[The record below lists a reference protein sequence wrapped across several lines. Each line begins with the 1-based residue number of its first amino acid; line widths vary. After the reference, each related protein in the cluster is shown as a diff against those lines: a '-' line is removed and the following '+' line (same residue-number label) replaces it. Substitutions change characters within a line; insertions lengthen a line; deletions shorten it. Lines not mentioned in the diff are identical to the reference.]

1 MDTGGLPVAA
11 SLFRTRWRDLSDR
24 HEDRRKTLEARL
36 ETFPEAQKA
45 LYIVGAIGSGKTEL
59 LYHGFRYTWTE
70 TNRPALCV
78 TMSQLLDDILEKTGV
93 DPETGQVSQAESYQ
107 TIEAIC
113 FDKLEQIAD
122 SIEEDGDLGQYEYL
136 PAAPAD
142 TRSASAYFGDL
153 LDSDLSEEDLVDIAE
168 RTRGNYFDLYLDEME
183 ETYDRL
189 DTVLEGHQ
197 GPLREVVNRIA
208 AGTSSF
214 YLVGSFAF
222 ASIQELGQA
231 ENRRAQELNLPIIR
245 PGDVDEVLGSGLR
258 RPVQNRAWWAGRGR
272 PGWLSKA
279 TEGVDIDHGEI
290 DGLFNQLD
298 VILPSEIANVD
309 LLATEAVASHL
320 DDCSVNSAG
329 RDLMAYL
336 LLNPGPIPINE
347 FDNPERIYDILGN
360 NRELPVYTHEE
371 ITDLDDVL
379 DIIIG
384 DIETMALYTNY
395 GEPGHA
401 LRQYLKRVLEG
412 ICDENDQLVFG
423 DILSTIPNRM
433 RRFKTL
439 FAEPITERAHDI
451 ALEETKQQS
460 EELEFFYQLSQRIG
474 NLETGSLD
482 GDLPDSINLYSDVP
496 TSEANIEYL
505 SVSIETL
512 RIAFPSLIT
521 NPIMNFRHQSRSR
534 SEQIEHL
541 ADRLGTIGPRNR
553 RLVDFGKLIQGD
565 RK

>member
-1 MDTGGLPVAA
+1 MATRGLPVAA

-24 HEDRRKTLEARL
+24 HEDRRETLEARL
-36 ETFPEAQKA
+36 EAFPEAQKA

-93 DPETGQVSQAESYQ
+93 EPETDQVSQAESYQ
-107 TIEAIC
+107 TIETIC

-122 SIEEDGDLGQYEYL
+122 SIEEDGDLSQYEYL

-142 TRSASAYFGDL
+142 TRSASAYFGDI
-153 LDSDLSEEDLVDIAE
+153 LDSDFSEEDLSDLAE
-168 RTRGNYFDLYLDEME
+168 RTRGDYFDLYVDEME
-183 ETYDRL
+183 ETYGRL
-189 DTVLEGHQ
+189 DTALEGNQ

-231 ENRRAQELNLPIIR
+231 ENRRTQELNLPIIR

-258 RPVQNRAWWAGRGR
+258 RPVKNRAWWAGRGR

-279 TEGVDIDHGEI
+279 TEEVDVEQGGI

-298 VILPSEIANVD
+298 VILPSKIANVD
-309 LLATEAVASHL
+309 LLATQAVASHL
-320 DDCSVNSAG
+320 DDCGVNSAG
-329 RDLMAYL
+329 RNLMAYL
-336 LLNPGPIPINE
+336 LLNPGPTPVDE
-347 FDNPERIYDILGN
+347 FNSPEKIYNILKD

-371 ITDLDDVL
+371 MIDLDDVL

-384 DIETMALYTNY
+384 DVETMALYTDY

-412 ICDENDQLVFG
+412 ICDENNQLVFG
-423 DILSTIPNRM
+423 DVLATIPNRI

-474 NLETGSLD
+474 NLETGAID
-482 GDLPDSINLYSDVP
+482 GELPDSINQYSGVP
-496 TSEANIEYL
+496 TSEADIEYL

-534 SEQIEHL
+534 SEQIEQL
-541 ADRLGTIGPRNR
+541 ADRLGTIEPRNR
-553 RLVDFGKLIQGD
+553 RLADFGKLIQGD
-565 RK
+565 LE